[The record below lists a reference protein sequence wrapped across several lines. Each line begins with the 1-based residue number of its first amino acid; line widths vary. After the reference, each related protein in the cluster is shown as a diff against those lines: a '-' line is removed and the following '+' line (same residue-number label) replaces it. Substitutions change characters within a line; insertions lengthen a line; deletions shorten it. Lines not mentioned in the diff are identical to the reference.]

1 MGPRKKTAK
10 HVSTAAGVSDMPANA
25 TETTQKFQSDQLEGG
40 NKKEVV
46 LDLISD
52 K

>member
-1 MGPRKKTAK
+1 MGSRKKTAN
-10 HVSTAAGVSDMPANA
+10 HVSTVAGVSNMPPNA

-40 NKKEVV
+40 NKKEAV